1 MNAESA
7 EQQKIKGVN
16 KRNSVVFYFDSNN
29 ILICVLRVRVRVRV
43 RVTVR
48 VRIRVMALVQ
58 VFEAF

>member
-29 ILICVLRVRVRVRV
+29 ILICVLRVKVRVRV
-43 RVTVR
+43 
-48 VRIRVMALVQ
+48 RVMALVQ
-58 VFEAF
+58 VFEAI

>member
-1 MNAESA
+1 MQNCMNAESA

-16 KRNSVVFYFDSNN
+16 KINSVVFYFDSNN

-43 RVTVR
+43 RVMV
-48 VRIRVMALVQ
+48 LVQ

>member
-43 RVTVR
+43 R
-48 VRIRVMALVQ
+48 ISVMVLVQ
-58 VFEAF
+58 VFAAF

>member
-29 ILICVLRVRVRVRV
+29 ILICVLRVRVRVR
-43 RVTVR
+43 
-48 VRIRVMALVQ
+48 IRVMVLVR